1 MYLRVAEISQIASN
15 RCKLRRMS
23 ARSTF
28 GPFVLDPGTGTLCRQ
43 GVPVSLSYR
52 GLLLLAAFLERPGEV
67 LTKSELIDL
76 AWQGAA
82 VEETNLSVQIA
93 SLRKHLGVS
102 PEGAD
107 WIATV
112 PRVGYRFVGAVGRQT
127 DSAATRPGGAT

>member
-1 MYLRVAEISQIASN
+1 M
-15 RCKLRRMS
+15 
-23 ARSTF
+23 
-28 GPFVLDPGTGTLCRQ
+28 
-43 GVPVSLSYR
+43 
-52 GLLLLAAFLERPGEV
+52 

-112 PRVGYRFVGAVGRQT
+112 PRVGYRFVGAVGRQA
-127 DSAATRPGGAT
+127 DPAPTRPGGAT